1 MYTKTKT
8 YFNSLRFSTGSSIDK
23 IDANYHANGIATP
36 PNATDTDMD
45 HGGPVVAGREPMQNV
60 DPANTGD
67 NGYDC
72 NVHPR
77 PLDTTYPKNIGSDFE
92 FGKVDGAKGIL
103 KKPPSHLLNGIF
115 GSNSPYN
122 PFVQKYNGNNS
133 TEQRNSNE
141 GEGFGS
147 MKPNQ
152 HSTVADSFAQKLKQG
167 AEETVK

>member
-1 MYTKTKT
+1 
-8 YFNSLRFSTGSSIDK
+8 
-23 IDANYHANGIATP
+23 
-36 PNATDTDMD
+36 MD

-122 PFVQKYNGNNS
+122 PFVRKYNGNSS